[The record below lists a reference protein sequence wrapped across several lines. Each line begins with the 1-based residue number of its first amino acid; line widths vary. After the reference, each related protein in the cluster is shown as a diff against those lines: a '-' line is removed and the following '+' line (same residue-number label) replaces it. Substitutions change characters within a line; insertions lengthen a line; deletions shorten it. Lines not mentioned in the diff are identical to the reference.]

1 MQSAFSYLLVDVG
14 SILTH
19 IDLVAFGTPV
29 GLVNAASDLQASHAY
44 RRGGGGVIALVQGQV
59 NVAGVSY
66 RVLPVLVVEG
76 GSVAVK
82 HVGGRVAGV
91 SSRGGYQLLVAAV
104 VLNRVARCR
113 GGSVAVGGV
122 TTQNASVSPVS
133 VVIAVTVA
141 AVAHNQANQLHAG
154 DVAGNLLRS
163 VATGDHAGLRYHIN
177 PVSAVG
183 GAYHTEGNRAAL
195 AILHTHGGLES
206 LALAAELEA
215 HIGRRVGT

>member
-19 IDLVAFGTPV
+19 IDLVAFRTPV
-29 GLVNAASDLQASHAY
+29 GLVNAAIDLQTSHAY

-76 GSVAVK
+76 GSVAIK

-91 SSRGGYQLLVAAV
+91 SSRGRHQLLVATV

-113 GGSVAVGGV
+113 GGSIAVGGV
-122 TTQNASVSPVS
+122 TTQNASISPVS

-141 AVAHNQANQLHAG
+141 AVAHN
-154 DVAGNLLRS
+154 
-163 VATGDHAGLRYHIN
+163 
-177 PVSAVG
+177 
-183 GAYHTEGNRAAL
+183 
-195 AILHTHGGLES
+195 
-206 LALAAELEA
+206 
-215 HIGRRVGT
+215 